1 MNQDFIEILRKLI
14 SEQDKETFINHGRC
28 KAFLADYT
36 HGEHKKES
44 RVLLQAIEAGAA
56 KEIDAAEDLA
66 LGKKSQIRVLREEYF
81 LAEEVAS
88 DVVDMLAVVLR
99 NEPIK
104 QTPTIDYNVQKPI
117 IKPSPPSSTSTPASN
132 TTQTSQ
138 PRKNI
143 GRSTTTP
150 IYHLNQPLSNNYKK
164 KSSSRA
170 GIFFAFVVVIIIVII
185 IIFVVDSNSQN
196 RPTTSTAFPPPR
208 TTTRTQV
215 RFNRGDAVRV
225 RQNARDVNAPHT
237 TLVSWVYRDVLYIGS
252 FCTQGHAILY
262 RSRNYTQQNLV
273 GRFRTTDLIR
283 Q

>member
-14 SEQDKETFINHGRC
+14 SEQGKETFINHGRC

-56 KEIDAAEDLA
+56 KEIDTAEDLA

-138 PRKNI
+138 PRENI
-143 GRSTTTP
+143 GRSTTTTP

-164 KSSSRA
+164 KSSSGA
-170 GIFFAFVVVIIIVII
+170 GVFFAFVVVIIIVII

-196 RPTTSTAFPPPR
+196 RPTTSTAAPPPR
-208 TTTRTQV
+208 TTTQTQV

-225 RQNARDVNAPHT
+225 RQNARDAVAPHT
-237 TLVSWVYRDVLYIGS
+237 TLQSWVYRETFYVGS
-252 FCTQGHAILY
+252 VNSSGVARIYRDRSLTRVVGHFHT
-262 RSRNYTQQNLV
+262 R
-273 GRFRTTDLIR
+273 DLIR